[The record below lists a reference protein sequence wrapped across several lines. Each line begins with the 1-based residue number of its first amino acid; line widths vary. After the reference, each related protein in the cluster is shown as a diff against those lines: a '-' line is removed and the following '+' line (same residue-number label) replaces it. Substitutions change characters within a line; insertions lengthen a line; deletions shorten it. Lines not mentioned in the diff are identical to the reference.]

1 MKLRWENYILNSD
14 TGFNDFWE
22 TYYKEETRNTLFII
36 GIGFDPRSIEA
47 AIKISSI
54 PNSGGKDV
62 MGLRYYADE
71 VESQS
76 NHTPPE
82 VQVNIDKLQ
91 AIVTN
96 KSISNLSFRGI
107 VMRSADDKHIASI
120 NSTKLFNSITELS
133 AYSEVIVDISAMPR
147 GIFIPLLNKLLS
159 MVDTNNAKEG
169 ATPINL
175 HVVVTENSQ
184 LDSKIQDLGSADEA
198 SFIYGFTVPD
208 QTSTQ
213 IQKRVWI
220 PMLGESQT
228 EQFSIIRKSIE
239 PVETCVILPF
249 PSKNLKRGDLILDEY
264 KELLYNDQDF
274 EPRNILYVNE
284 SNPFHVYRLLSETIA
299 RYQKSFELLEGC
311 KIIISALSSKI
322 LSLGA
327 FMAVYESK
335 RGENNRQNVGIKQ
348 VESMSHKIEDKAVK
362 NVDNIL
368 TENTSIHVWL
378 AGLPYIE

>member
-1 MKLRWENYILNSD
+1 
-14 TGFNDFWE
+14 
-22 TYYKEETRNTLFII
+22 
-36 GIGFDPRSIEA
+36 
-47 AIKISSI
+47 
-54 PNSGGKDV
+54 
-62 MGLRYYADE
+62 
-71 VESQS
+71 
-76 NHTPPE
+76 
-82 VQVNIDKLQ
+82 
-91 AIVTN
+91 
-96 KSISNLSFRGI
+96 
-107 VMRSADDKHIASI
+107 
-120 NSTKLFNSITELS
+120 
-133 AYSEVIVDISAMPR
+133 
-147 GIFIPLLNKLLS
+147 
-159 MVDTNNAKEG
+159 
-169 ATPINL
+169 
-175 HVVVTENSQ
+175 
-184 LDSKIQDLGSADEA
+184 
-198 SFIYGFTVPD
+198 
-208 QTSTQ
+208 
-213 IQKRVWI
+213 
-220 PMLGESQT
+220 MLGESQT